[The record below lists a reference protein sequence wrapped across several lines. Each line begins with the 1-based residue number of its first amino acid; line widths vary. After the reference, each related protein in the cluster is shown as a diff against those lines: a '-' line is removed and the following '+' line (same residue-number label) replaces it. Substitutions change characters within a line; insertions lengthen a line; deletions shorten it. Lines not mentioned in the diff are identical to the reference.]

1 MKFNKMKKT
10 IIIST
15 LALGLVACGTT
26 ENKESNDSK
35 STTHEIVKTK
45 SLTYSIKIDKSV
57 VSWKGS
63 MIGVYAHEGDLKL
76 TEGSLTTEDGAI
88 TEGEFTVDMNT
99 MITTDDDAL
108 YEMAPR
114 EKLIG
119 HLKAPDFFDT
129 EQFPTGNFKIKSVE
143 GDVIT
148 GDLTLKGVAKEATIN
163 AVSTTET
170 DGNIS
175 ATGTLVFNRQDYGIT
190 YKNTM
195 NDMVLSDDIELTIS
209 IEGAIK

>member
-1 MKFNKMKKT
+1 MKKT
-10 IIIST
+10 IILST
-15 LALGLVACGTT
+15 LAIGLFACGNSNQNEAEEETT
-26 ENKESNDSK
+26 NEVVATE
-35 STTHEIVKTK
+35 TVTK
-45 SLTYSIKIDKSV
+45 SYTIDTEKSV

-63 MIGVYAHEGDLKL
+63 MIGVYAHEGDLKF
-76 TEGSLTTEDGAI
+76 TEGSLETENGTI
-88 TEGEFTVDMNT
+88 TSGEFTVDMNT
-99 MITTDDDAL
+99 MVTTDDDAL

-129 EQFPTGNFKIKSVE
+129 EQFPNGSFKIKAVE

-148 GDLTLKGVAKEATIN
+148 GDLTLKGITKESKVNVVTI
-163 AVSTTET
+163 TET

-195 NDMVLSDDIELTIS
+195 NDMVLSDDIELTIN
-209 IEGAIK
+209 IEGAVK

>member
-1 MKFNKMKKT
+1 MKKT

-15 LALGLVACGTT
+15 LAIGLFACGNSNQNEVKEEATNEVVAT
-26 ENKESNDSK
+26 ETAATS
-35 STTHEIVKTK
+35 
-45 SLTYSIKIDKSV
+45 YAIDVEKSV

-76 TEGSLTTEDGAI
+76 NEGSLTTNDGVI
-88 TEGEFTVDMNT
+88 TGGEFTVNMNS
-99 MITTDDDAL
+99 MVTTDDDAL
-108 YEMAPR
+108 YQMAPR

-129 EQFPTGNFKIKSVE
+129 EKFPTGNFKIKSVE
-143 GDVIT
+143 GNVIT
-148 GDLTLKGVAKEATIN
+148 GDLTLKGVTKEATIN
-163 AVSTTET
+163 AVTTTET

-175 ATGTLVFNRQDYGIT
+175 ATGTLVFNRQDYGIA

-209 IEGAIK
+209 IEGAVK

>member
-1 MKFNKMKKT
+1 MKKT
-10 IIIST
+10 IILST
-15 LALGLVACGTT
+15 LAIGLFACGSSNQNEVKEEAINEVVAT
-26 ENKESNDSK
+26 ETAPTS
-35 STTHEIVKTK
+35 
-45 SLTYSIKIDKSV
+45 YAIDVEKSV

-88 TEGEFTVDMNT
+88 TAGEFTVDMNT

-148 GDLTLKGVAKEATIN
+148 GDLTLKGVTKEATIN
-163 AVSTTET
+163 AVTTTET

-209 IEGAIK
+209 IEGAVK

>member
-1 MKFNKMKKT
+1 MKKT
-10 IIIST
+10 IILST
-15 LALGLVACGTT
+15 LAIGLFACGNSNQNEVKEEATNEVVAT
-26 ENKESNDSK
+26 ETVPVS
-35 STTHEIVKTK
+35 
-45 SLTYSIKIDKSV
+45 YAIDTEKSV

-76 TEGSLTTEDGAI
+76 TEGSITTNDGVI
-88 TEGEFTVDMNT
+88 TGGEFTVNMNS
-99 MITTDDDAL
+99 MVTTDDDAL
-108 YEMAPR
+108 YQMAPR

-129 EQFPTGNFKIKSVE
+129 EKFPTGNFKIKSVE
-143 GDVIT
+143 GNVIT
-148 GDLTLKGVAKEATIN
+148 GDLTLKGVTKEATIN
-163 AVSTTET
+163 AVTTTET

-175 ATGTLVFNRQDYGIT
+175 ATGTLVFNRQDYGIA

-209 IEGAIK
+209 IEGAVK

>member
-1 MKFNKMKKT
+1 MKKT

-15 LALGLVACGTT
+15 LAIGLFACGNSNQNEVKEEATNEVVAT
-26 ENKESNDSK
+26 ETAATS
-35 STTHEIVKTK
+35 
-45 SLTYSIKIDKSV
+45 YAIDAEKSV

-76 TEGSLTTEDGAI
+76 TEGSITTNDGVI
-88 TEGEFTVDMNT
+88 TGGEFTVNMNS
-99 MITTDDDAL
+99 MVTTDDDAL
-108 YEMAPR
+108 YQMAPR

-129 EQFPTGNFKIKSVE
+129 EKFPTGNFKIKSVE
-143 GDVIT
+143 GNVIT
-148 GDLTLKGVAKEATIN
+148 GDLTLKGVTKEATIN
-163 AVSTTET
+163 AVTTTET

-175 ATGTLVFNRQDYGIT
+175 ATGTLVFNRQDYGIA

-209 IEGAIK
+209 IEGAVK

>member
-1 MKFNKMKKT
+1 MKKT
-10 IIIST
+10 IILST
-15 LALGLVACGTT
+15 LAIGLFACGNSNQNEVKEEATNEVVAT
-26 ENKESNDSK
+26 ETVPVS
-35 STTHEIVKTK
+35 
-45 SLTYSIKIDKSV
+45 YAIDTEKSV

-148 GDLTLKGVAKEATIN
+148 GDLTLKGVTKEATIN

>member
-1 MKFNKMKKT
+1 MKKT
-10 IIIST
+10 IILST
-15 LALGLVACGTT
+15 LAIGLFACGNSNQNEVKEEATNEVVAT
-26 ENKESNDSK
+26 ETVPVS
-35 STTHEIVKTK
+35 
-45 SLTYSIKIDKSV
+45 YAIDTEKSV

-76 TEGSLTTEDGAI
+76 TEGSITTNDGVI
-88 TEGEFTVDMNT
+88 TGGEFTVNMNS
-99 MITTDDDAL
+99 MVTTDDDAL
-108 YEMAPR
+108 YQMAPR

-129 EQFPTGNFKIKSVE
+129 EKFPTGNFKIKNVK

-148 GDLTLKGVAKEATIN
+148 GDLTLKGVTKKATIN
-163 AVSTTET
+163 EVATTET
-170 DGNIS
+170 NGNIS

-209 IEGAIK
+209 IEGAVK

>member
-1 MKFNKMKKT
+1 MKKT
-10 IIIST
+10 IILST
-15 LALGLVACGTT
+15 LAIGLFACGNSNQNEVKEEATNEVVAT
-26 ENKESNDSK
+26 ETVPVS
-35 STTHEIVKTK
+35 
-45 SLTYSIKIDKSV
+45 YAIDTEKSV

-88 TEGEFTVDMNT
+88 TEGEFTVDMNS

-119 HLKAPDFFDT
+119 HLKALDFFDT
-129 EQFPTGNFKIKSVE
+129 EKFPTGNFKIKSVE
-143 GDVIT
+143 GDVIM
-148 GDLTLKGVAKEATIN
+148 GDLTLKGVTKDATIN

-175 ATGTLVFNRQDYGIT
+175 ATGTLVFNRQDYGIA
-190 YKNTM
+190 YKNIM
-195 NDMVLSDDIELTIS
+195 NDMVISDDIELTIS
-209 IEGAIK
+209 IEGAVK